1 MRARVAVV
9 TESFLPQ
16 VNGVTNSVIRILETF
31 KQKEIQAQVIAPT
44 TLAPQHLGFE
54 VVTTPF
60 LPVLQFPVAIPTPG
74 VWRALDEFRPDVI
87 HVAAPF
93 LLGAQAIA
101 WGARNQI
108 PTIAV
113 YQTDV
118 SGYLARYNASFAR
131 PVMDLIT
138 YAIHDQATVNLAPT
152 NHSAQYLKSLGLSN
166 VKIWGRGVDQD
177 LFNPDNKLSA
187 RAKQIRT
194 DIAPNG
200 ELVIGFVGRLAA
212 EKQVHKMV
220 ELFGLSGVKFL
231 VVGDG
236 PERQKL
242 EQLFAGRVLFT
253 GSLGGLELANHYAAM
268 DIFVHFGTEETF
280 GQTIQEAKSSGV
292 AVVAPDCGGPRELI
306 EDGVTGLLVNPS
318 TPDGY
323 LQAVTQL
330 LDRGRRET
338 IADQAAESVREKS
351 WSKNNAQLL
360 NHYRDAMSKVHA
372 RRAAEFE
379 LA

>member
-44 TLAPQHLGFE
+44 APAPQHLGFE

-74 VWRALDEFRPDVI
+74 VWRALDQFRPDVI

-138 YAIHDQATVNLAPT
+138 QAIHEQATVNLAPT

-177 LFNPDNKLSA
+177 LFNPENKLRA

-212 EKQVHKMV
+212 EKQVHRMA

-306 EDGVTGLLVNPS
+306 EDGVTGLLVNPN

-360 NHYRDAMSKVHA
+360 SHYRDAMSKVHA
-372 RRAAEFE
+372 RRAAELE

>member
-44 TLAPQHLGFE
+44 ALAPQHLGFE

-360 NHYRDAMSKVHA
+360 NHYRDAIAKVHS

>member
-44 TLAPQHLGFE
+44 APAPQHLGFE

-74 VWRALDEFRPDVI
+74 VWRALDQFRPDVI

-138 YAIHDQATVNLAPT
+138 QAIHEQATLNLAPT

-177 LFNPDNKLSA
+177 LFNPENKLSA

-212 EKQVHKMV
+212 EKQVHRMV

-306 EDGVTGLLVNPS
+306 EDGVTGLLVNPN

-360 NHYRDAMSKVHA
+360 SHYRDAMSKVHA

>member
-1 MRARVAVV
+1 VAVV

-31 KQKEIQAQVIAPT
+31 KQKEMQARVIAPT
-44 TLAPQHLGFE
+44 SASPQHLGFE
-54 VVTTPF
+54 VITTPF
-60 LPVLQFPVAIPTPG
+60 LPLMQFPVAIPTPA

-101 WGARNQI
+101 WGARNEI
-108 PTIAV
+108 PTVAV

-118 SGYLARYNASFAR
+118 SGYLARYNANFAR

-138 YAIHDQATVNLAPT
+138 LAIHDQATINLAPT
-152 NHSAQYLKSLGLSN
+152 THSANYLKSLGLSN
-166 VKIWGRGVDQD
+166 VEIWGRGVDQD
-177 LFNPDNKLSA
+177 LYNPENKLSP
-187 RAKQIRT
+187 RAKQIRKA
-194 DIAPNG
+194 IAPND
-200 ELVIGFVGRLAA
+200 EVVIGFVGRLAA
-212 EKQVHKMV
+212 EKQVHRMA
-220 ELFGLSGVKFL
+220 ELFELTNVKFL

-242 EQLFAGRVLFT
+242 EQLFAGRVVFT
-253 GSLGGLELANHYAAM
+253 GALSGFELANHYAAM

-280 GQTIQEAKSSGV
+280 GQTIQEAKASGV
-292 AVVAPDCGGPRELI
+292 AVLAPNCGGPRELI
-306 EDGVTGLLVNPS
+306 ENGVTGLLVDPII
-318 TPDGY
+318 PRGY
-323 LQAVTQL
+323 LEAAQTL
-330 LDRGRRET
+330 LDSTLRER
-338 IADQAAESVREKS
+338 ISQNAAQSVREKS
-351 WSKNNAQLL
+351 WAKNNSQLL
-360 NHYRDAMSKVHA
+360 SHYRDAMSKVFS

>member
-44 TLAPQHLGFE
+44 ALAPQHLGFE

-74 VWRALDEFRPDVI
+74 VWRALDQFRPDVI

-138 YAIHDQATVNLAPT
+138 QAIHEQATVNLAPT

-177 LFNPDNKLSA
+177 LFNPENKLSA

-200 ELVIGFVGRLAA
+200 EVVIGFVGRLAA
-212 EKQVHKMV
+212 EKQVHRMV

-306 EDGVTGLLVNPS
+306 VDGVTGLLVNPN

-360 NHYRDAMSKVHA
+360 SHYRDAMSKVHA